1 MPLIRKTPEP
11 SDHVASADSARERL
25 KSGGAEARWAAAREL
40 AAASDVDTLAAALA
54 LESDRRVREAILTSL
69 ARIGGVSAARAVA
82 MYIRSDDAALRISA
96 LDALQAMGD
105 DCAPLLPAL
114 LADPDSDVRLLAC
127 ELVRTAADD
136 ATIRLLSDLL
146 DRDREPNVCA
156 AAVDVLAEI
165 GNPDAAPAMRR
176 CAERF
181 AGVPFLAF
189 AISVAL
195 TRLEGAPAQP
205 LA

>member
-1 MPLIRKTPEP
+1 MPLIRKPTES
-11 SDHVASADSARERL
+11 SDQVTSADSPRERL
-25 KSGGAEARWAAAREL
+25 KSRGAEARWAAAREL
-40 AAASDVDTLAAALA
+40 AAPSDVDALAAALA
-54 LESDRRVREAILTSL
+54 LESDARVREAILTSL
-69 ARIGGVSAARAVA
+69 ARIGGASAARAVA
-82 MYIRSDDAALRISA
+82 AYIRSDDAALRISA

-105 DCAPLLPAL
+105 GSAPLLPAL

-127 ELVRTAADD
+127 ELVRTAADHE
-136 ATIRLLSDLL
+136 TIRMLSDLL
-146 DRDREPNVCA
+146 DRDPEPNVCA

-181 AGVPFLAF
+181 ADVPFLAF
-189 AISVAL
+189 AIGVAL